1 MTIPANEESVEK
13 SFRHPPL
20 PTAVR
25 QQKTRLKALEL
36 FASRGFTQTGMREL
50 AAHMGVT
57 PGSLYN
63 HMDSK
68 QTLLF
73 ELIEE
78 LYECLL
84 NGPAHFPLT
93 QRNPND
99 RLQMLL
105 TTHINLHGS
114 KGMHFLVAERELHCL
129 DSQQADTIQ
138 NLRAIYEQQFVNVLA
153 EVGDMEI
160 TPQLRAL
167 AKSSVSLLN
176 NLPLWFAQD
185 SLDPARRTQLMNS
198 MASASIAGALQDLK
212 HSSDNTF
219 FEQRHARVHEHKQ
232 QA

>member
-1 MTIPANEESVEK
+1 MTIPANEQYVEK
-13 SFRHPPL
+13 SFRHSPL
-20 PTAVR
+20 PTTVR
-25 QQKTRLKALEL
+25 QHKTRLKALEL
-36 FASRGFTQTGMREL
+36 FASRGFAQTGMREL
-50 AAHMGVT
+50 AAHMGIT

-63 HMDSK
+63 HMESK

-84 NGPAHFPLT
+84 SCLAHFPPT
-93 QRNPND
+93 RRNPND
-99 RLQMLL
+99 RLQTLL
-105 TTHINLHGS
+105 TTHIKLHGS

-138 NLRAIYEQQFVNVLA
+138 NLRAVYEQQLVNVLA
-153 EVGDMEI
+153 EVADMEI

-176 NLPLWFAQD
+176 NLPSWFAQD
-185 SLDPARRTQLMNS
+185 SLDPARRAQLMNS
-198 MASASIAGALQDLK
+198 MASASIAGALKDLK
-212 HSSDNTF
+212 NSSDNTC
-219 FEQRHARVHEHKQ
+219 FEQHRARVHAQKQ